1 LPSLLA
7 AFSAK
12 RRILE
17 KMAVQPLYA
26 MSWVS
31 DNNVAL
37 FTDLYELTMLQAY
50 WREGLD
56 TAWATFDLFIRQTP
70 GRNYLLACG
79 LDTVLHYLEILRF
92 TPEALDY
99 LGTLNRF
106 SPDFLA
112 YLAEFR
118 FTGDVYAVPEGTP
131 VFAGEPLLQIVAPI
145 GQAQLIET
153 FVLNQIT
160 FQTGVASKASRV
172 VQAAQGRLLA
182 DFGARRMHGA
192 DAALKAVRAYYI
204 AGIQATSLVLGG
216 QLYGVPVTG
225 TMAHSY
231 IEAHLT
237 EEEAFRT
244 FAQLYPGTTLLVDT
258 YDTLEGV
265 RKVIALHQKYGEQ
278 FIIGAIRLD
287 SGDLA
292 ALARQARQMLDAA
305 GLTQVKIF
313 ASGSLDEYRIAEL
326 LAQGAP
332 IDGFG
337 VGTRMGTISDRPYL
351 DSAYKLSEF
360 QGEGRMKLSLE
371 KANLPGRKQVFRFYN
386 DAGEAAY
393 DLIACSDET
402 FADGE
407 PLLQCVMQ
415 QGKRTEAGKQT
426 LEAARQR
433 AQEGLRR
440 LPKHLLSLEEAD
452 PPYPVRISA
461 RLEALGE
468 AVRQRILQD

>member
-1 LPSLLA
+1 MP
-7 AFSAK
+7 
-12 RRILE
+12 
-17 KMAVQPLYA
+17 
-26 MSWVS
+26 WVTD
-31 DNNVAL
+31 DNAAL

-50 WREGLD
+50 YREGLD
-56 TAWATFDLFIRQTP
+56 SAIATFDLFVRQAP

-79 LDTVLHYLEILRF
+79 LDTVLHYLETLHF
-92 TPEALDY
+92 TQEALDY
-99 LGTLNRF
+99 LASLGRF
-106 SPDFLA
+106 EPDFLD
-112 YLAEFR
+112 YLSRFR

-131 VFAGEPLLQIVAPI
+131 VFAGEPLLQVVAPI

-160 FQTGVASKASRV
+160 FQTGIASKASRV
-172 VQAAQGRLLA
+172 VQAAQGRLVA

-216 QLYGVPVTG
+216 QMFGMPVTG

-231 IEAHLT
+231 VEAHPT
-237 EEEAFRT
+237 EEDAFRA
-244 FAQLYPGTTLLVDT
+244 FAGLYPGTTLLVDT

-265 RKVIALHQKYGEQ
+265 RKVIALCKELGDRFQV
-278 FIIGAIRLD
+278 GAIRLD

-292 ALARQARQMLDAA
+292 ALAKEARRMLDEA
-305 GLTQVKIF
+305 GLTHIKIF

-360 QGEGRMKLSLE
+360 EGEGRMKLSLE
-371 KANLPGRKQVFRFYN
+371 KANLPGRKQVFRFY
-386 DAGEAAY
+386 DEDGRATH
-393 DLIACSDET
+393 DVIACHDEQLEG
-402 FADGE
+402 GE
-407 PLLQCVMQ
+407 PLLRCVMRR
-415 QGKRTEAGKQT
+415 GRRTDAGRDT
-426 LEAARQR
+426 LEAARER
-433 AQEGLRR
+433 AQQGLTR
-440 LPKHLLSLEEAD
+440 LPERLLSLEEAD
-452 PPYPVRISA
+452 PPYPVRISE
-461 RLEALGE
+461 RLQALGE
-468 AVRQRILQD
+468 TVRHRLMQQET